1 MPADAEIACVMP
13 PAAELGSILWRP
25 PVCCCS
31 EICHPPAQPPAPP
44 LCSRE
49 QGKGQKAL
57 PAGVRETLVSLD
69 LEKDAASTAA
79 EINSALQEDGNKHN
93 CGRRKSQTKFAG
105 SSLLPRRLQLALLKW
120 RFPTTTSQYCFIL
133 IASKYLCQTCELP
146 ICWQ

>member
-13 PAAELGSILWRP
+13 PAAELRSILWRP

-44 LCSRE
+44 LCGRE

-93 CGRRKSQTKFAG
+93 CGRGKSQTKFAG
-105 SSLLPRRLQLALLKW
+105 SSLLPRRLQLALVK
-120 RFPTTTSQYCFIL
+120 
-133 IASKYLCQTCELP
+133 
-146 ICWQ
+146 

>member
-13 PAAELGSILWRP
+13 PAAELGSIPWRP

-31 EICHPPAQPPAPP
+31 EICHPPVQPPTP
-44 LCSRE
+44 LLCGRE
-49 QGKGQKAL
+49 QDKGQKPL
-57 PAGVRETLVSLD
+57 PAAVRETLVSLD
-69 LEKDAASTAA
+69 LEQGAASTAA

-93 CGRRKSQTKFAG
+93 YSRGKSQTKFAG

-120 RFPTTTSQYCFIL
+120 RFPTTRSQYCFFL

-146 ICWQ
+146 TRWQ